1 MRTRV
6 TLAIG
11 EETTFSLPVSGSN
24 GYTWC
29 RSLEGSTEAISLS
42 VSAKRPGEESAAE
55 GNRPEASGGT
65 QLLIIHAENPGRAS
79 VHLELKRPWLKNS
92 AALEEQ
98 WIDVEV
104 VPPA

>member
-42 VSAKRPGEESAAE
+42 VSAKPAGADDGEV
-55 GNRPEASGGT
+55 NVPKASGGT
-65 QLLIIHAENPGRAS
+65 QLLIIHAQNPGRAS

-92 AALEEQ
+92 PALEEQ

>member
-29 RSLEGSTEAISLS
+29 RSLDGSTEAISLS
-42 VSAKRPGEESAAE
+42 VSGKPAAEESGTPNA
-55 GNRPEASGGT
+55 PKASGGT
-65 QLLIIHAENPGRAS
+65 QLLLIHAENPGLAS
-79 VHLELKRPWLKNS
+79 VHLELKRPWLKN
-92 AALEEQ
+92 APALEEQ

-104 VPPA
+104 